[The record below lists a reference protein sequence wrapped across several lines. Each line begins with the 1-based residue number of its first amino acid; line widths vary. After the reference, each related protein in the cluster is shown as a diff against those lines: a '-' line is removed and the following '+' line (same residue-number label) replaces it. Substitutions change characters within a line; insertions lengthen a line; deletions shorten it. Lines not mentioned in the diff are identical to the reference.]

1 MTKTAER
8 IHDEALTVLMRRASD
23 ARYRFEGA
31 LHSLCIAAGVRNAPM
46 SEGIDRLR
54 DRMVDGEMPWR
65 IAEWERTIE
74 RAETTAAVL
83 REALVAIKDHEV
95 GYTGWVRFFL
105 LTSSDGHIHRS
116 MSCHT
121 CNKGRKASTF
131 ALMPMLSGTSIE
143 AAVAALGPALCS
155 VCFPEAPVEM
165 VDALKIPARLATVL
179 FDKGEEAFWSAKAEH
194 EAKAAKRAAE
204 KCPGTGAVVA
214 YDHRLYRPWG
224 RCPECGEGIGIRN
237 GRLVAH
243 KGRRK

>member
-8 IHDEALTVLMRRASD
+8 IHDEALTVLMRRAGD
-23 ARYRFEGA
+23 ARYRFEGT
-31 LHSLCIAAGVRNAPM
+31 LDSLRCATKVKGLSMAEAVERVREMIA
-46 SEGIDRLR
+46 EC
-54 DRMVDGEMPWR
+54 EMPWR
-65 IAEWERTIE
+65 VTELERIIE
-74 RAETTAAVL
+74 RAETAAAAL
-83 REALVAIKDHEV
+83 REALTAIKDHEV

-116 MSCHT
+116 MACHT
-121 CNKGRKASTF
+121 CNKGRNASTF

-179 FDKGEEAFWSAKAEH
+179 FDKGEDAFWSAKAEH

-204 KCPGTGAVVA
+204 RCPGTGAVVA
-214 YDHRLYRPWG
+214 YDRRLYRPWG
-224 RCPECGEGIGIRN
+224 HCPECGEGIGIRH

-243 KGRRK
+243 KGGAK